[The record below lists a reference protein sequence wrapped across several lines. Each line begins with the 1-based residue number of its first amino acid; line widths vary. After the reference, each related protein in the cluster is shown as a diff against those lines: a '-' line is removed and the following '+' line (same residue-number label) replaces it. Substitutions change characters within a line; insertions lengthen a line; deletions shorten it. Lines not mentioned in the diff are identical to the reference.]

1 MCSNLFDVKWCHELV
16 RIHSFHFN
24 FFENSNKVEKL
35 GQTFVFV
42 QIDVGPVI
50 KACTEQRFIVK
61 FKTIW
66 SYQML
71 TLLDQNIA
79 SWAEKMRN
87 TEVWFH
93 TSLAPN
99 ARHVRPMEPVFWG
112 IWGLTR
118 TTFSFRP
125 NWADLTAE
133 AMKSEL
139 NHSSDFVIRIR
150 PNSFK
155 NSNSGFHLQ
164 DASETTLNHHDT
176 QKMWG
181 FEFCFDLQ
189 FPPVQDCKTR
199 WETEQLYRRCSNL
212 FQNYIYNLG
221 REVKWMKW
229 PSWELFFSDS
239 SFQTEQRTV

>member
-1 MCSNLFDVKWCHELV
+1 
-16 RIHSFHFN
+16 
-24 FFENSNKVEKL
+24 
-35 GQTFVFV
+35 
-42 QIDVGPVI
+42 
-50 KACTEQRFIVK
+50 
-61 FKTIW
+61 
-66 SYQML
+66 ML

-150 PNSFK
+150 PSNFK

-164 DASETTLNHHDT
+164 DASETTVNHHDT
-176 QKMWG
+176 HRKCEVSNFALTSSSHLSKIVKRDGKLSSCIDDVLICSKITFTIWDG
-181 FEFCFDLQ
+181 RSNESSDL
-189 FPPVQDCKTR
+189 R
-199 WETEQLYRRCSNL
+199 ESCSSPI
-212 FQNYIYNLG
+212 QASK
-221 REVKWMKW
+221 R
-229 PSWELFFSDS
+229 DS
-239 SFQTEQRTV
+239 GQYSITARGNPCVMHP